1 MMAKTSSDMKNPGCL
16 WAVGAFFGFLVIAY
30 LATRWLQP
38 ERLSDVQ
45 HCLGPYTGGEPPLQ
59 NTCDFPVNGELC
71 LYGEAGTDICRTLT
85 LAPGD
90 GFERTAIDE
99 DLRQLDGL
107 LRAETYA
114 CKLPFMPG
122 MVVDP
127 NTKQLKQGCLPEGEK
142 RE

>member
-1 MMAKTSSDMKNPGCL
+1 MLEC
-16 WAVGAFFGFLVIAY
+16 
-30 LATRWLQP
+30 
-38 ERLSDVQ
+38 
-45 HCLGPYTGGEPPLQ
+45 
-59 NTCDFPVNGELC
+59 
-71 LYGEAGTDICRTLT
+71 
-85 LAPGD
+85 
-90 GFERTAIDE
+90 
-99 DLRQLDGL
+99 GL